1 MLTQG
6 NPSAARQFATFCRKV
21 RASIAANF
29 PALCRQTS
37 AVLHRNVSPNWP
49 RIATPAVGACSK
61 VARHARR
68 CGQGDVEVAMT
79 KLMLAVGVISSLILF
94 DPGRVINRL
103 GPEAQWLGWKIKT
116 ALSTERALPHVAAFV
131 RGQ

>member
-1 MLTQG
+1 
-6 NPSAARQFATFCRKV
+6 
-21 RASIAANF
+21 
-29 PALCRQTS
+29 
-37 AVLHRNVSPNWP
+37 
-49 RIATPAVGACSK
+49 
-61 VARHARR
+61 
-68 CGQGDVEVAMT
+68 MT